1 MIRHLDLRENLE
13 MADATRSPALSTLLT
28 AIAQLD
34 VSEKH
39 QLWQYLDSE
48 LFADDN
54 ELDEQAI
61 ADIAAAYADYAAGD
75 YLTIQVYR
83 AQRVRKSA

>member
-1 MIRHLDLRENLE
+1 MAEVTITPSLE
-13 MADATRSPALSTLLT
+13 TLLG
-28 AIAQLD
+28 AIAALD

-48 LFADDN
+48 LFEDDD

-61 ADIAAAYADYAAGD
+61 ADIEVAYADYATGD
-75 YLTIQVYR
+75 YLTIQAYR
-83 AQRVRKSA
+83 AQRVRQSA

>member
-1 MIRHLDLRENLE
+1 
-13 MADATRSPALSTLLT
+13 MAEVTITPALDPLLA
-28 AIAQLD
+28 AIAQLS

-48 LFADDN
+48 LFENDD

-61 ADIAAAYADYAAGD
+61 ADIAAAYTDYAAGD
-75 YLTIQVYR
+75 YLTIQEYR
-83 AQRVRKSA
+83 AQRVRQSA